1 MKPMSEQHFA
11 ILRRH
16 MVELIGIHM
25 DLMSDELGRSTL
37 DERVAAALREV
48 PRHLFVP
55 AQLTALA
62 YHDTPLPIGFDKT
75 ISQPFVGALMIDLL
89 APQPGELV
97 LEVGTGLGYQAAVL
111 AELAGRV
118 WSVEIVEEFAV
129 AAKSRLQK
137 FGLTNVAIR
146 VGDGSR
152 GWPEHAPFDKILVT
166 AAARQVPELLVEQLK
181 PGGRMV
187 IPIGPAEA
195 QRLTLSV
202 KTSGAKSSCARSFP
216 CGSHSLRQDNRG
228 LPTFRDPGRRAM
240 GERPVVPPVYW
251 TNRMSSPVSATGSS
265 ASVAPSASRSAN
277 RIAPSSRG
285 VRRGRGDREPGAV
298 AEVDSDH
305 RLHRRLVDHF
315 GERRGRGPEFDDR
328 LGAGVLELVRQLVRG
343 IERVHVY
350 LGRAGA
356 VDAEHGDRNGEHVR
370 AHQRDPV
377 AAF

>member
-16 MVELIGIHM
+16 MVEVIGIHM
-25 DLMSDELGRSTL
+25 DLMSDELGRNTL

-89 APQPGELV
+89 APQPGESV

-111 AELAGRV
+111 AKLASRV
-118 WSVEIVEEFAV
+118 WSVEIVEEFAA
-129 AAKSRLQK
+129 AAKSRLQE

-195 QRLTLSV
+195 QHLTLV
-202 KTSGAKSSCARSFP
+202 CKDRGQIE
-216 CGSHSLRQDNRG
+216 LREV
-228 LPTFRDPGRRAM
+228 LPVRFTQL
-240 GERPVVPPVYW
+240 E
-251 TNRMSSPVSATGSS
+251 TG
-265 ASVAPSASRSAN
+265 
-277 RIAPSSRG
+277 
-285 VRRGRGDREPGAV
+285 
-298 AEVDSDH
+298 
-305 RLHRRLVDHF
+305 
-315 GERRGRGPEFDDR
+315 
-328 LGAGVLELVRQLVRG
+328 Q
-343 IERVHVY
+343 
-350 LGRAGA
+350 
-356 VDAEHGDRNGEHVR
+356 
-370 AHQRDPV
+370 
-377 AAF
+377 